1 MRKRQK
7 GFTLIEL
14 LIVVAIIGILAAIL
28 IPNLMVAIQK
38 SKQKSTMADLRN
50 IATAIE
56 EYRLDNN
63 TPPTDLAVLTQNS
76 GFYIQALK
84 TIDAWGHTFQY
95 QYNTDPGDYI
105 VGSPGK
111 NASCGD
117 ICDCA
122 IGANFTLYDPPT
134 TLAEFDR
141 EIIFSNGQLVC
152 GPRTKQ

>member
-56 EYRLDNN
+56 EFRLDNN
-63 TPPTDLAVLTQNS
+63 NPPSDLNELTRNS

-84 TIDAWGHTFQY
+84 TIDAWGHEFVY
-95 QYNTDPGDYI
+95 QHDDQTGDYI
-105 VGSPGK
+105 VGSGGK
-111 NASCGD
+111 NGTCGD

-134 TLAEFDR
+134 TLDEFNR
-141 EIIFSNGQLVC
+141 ELVFSNGQLVC